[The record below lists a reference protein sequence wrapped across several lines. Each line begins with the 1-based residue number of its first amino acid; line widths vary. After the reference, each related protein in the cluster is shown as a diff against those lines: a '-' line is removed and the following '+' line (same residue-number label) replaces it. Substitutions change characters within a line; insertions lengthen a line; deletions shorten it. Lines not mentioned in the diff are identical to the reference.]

1 MILRLSCVNSLFLY
15 VSYFSSGTSFETVSF
30 SRTTSAV
37 FVQESEKVLTNLLL
51 RFIMRDV
58 IKNARKFRN
67 LRKIDFSCDK
77 YSNEEVKIGDERWS
91 LLSKFKVSDRRK
103 TAFCDDCIK
112 LFNCKHK

>member
-1 MILRLSCVNSLFLY
+1 MSV
-15 VSYFSSGTSFETVSF
+15 TSFLGLLLKLSI

-67 LRKIDFSCDK
+67 LQKIDFSCYK
-77 YSNEEVKIGDERWS
+77 YSNEEVKIGDERW
-91 LLSKFKVSDRRK
+91 
-103 TAFCDDCIK
+103 
-112 LFNCKHK
+112 